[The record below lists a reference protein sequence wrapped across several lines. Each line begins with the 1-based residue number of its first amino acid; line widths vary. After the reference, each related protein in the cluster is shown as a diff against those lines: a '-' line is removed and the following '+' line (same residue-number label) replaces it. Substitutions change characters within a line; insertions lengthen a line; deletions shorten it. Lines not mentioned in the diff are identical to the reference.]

1 MVSVKK
7 QISAIKAQRRSV
19 KASLISALF
28 VLFVSLPAISQSTGT
43 CADKLRNAQLLY
55 EKGQVEKIPSLLT
68 DCLKAG
74 FKKEEELA
82 AYKLLIQAY
91 LLNDKI
97 DQADSAMLA
106 FLKRNP
112 EYKLSSTD
120 HSSFTYL
127 FNSFVSKPFFQIGVH
142 AGTSMPF
149 LSFVDQNL
157 TAGEPG
163 KSVFRTN
170 AANLLLSAEA
180 RFMLKEKLQ
189 LCIEAGYSRLG
200 FSNRVDY
207 MNFGVIN
214 YSEVQNRIVLPVT
227 VLYNLKSKGKF
238 TPYLKAGAG
247 VSINLRTN
255 ADISLEMTD
264 RNNPGDRTGETLL
277 RTDSRAPA
285 DLFIQAVA
293 GISYKI
299 PHGCLFA
306 ELRTDFGLLNQ
317 NRSGGETVDML
328 EYYYLW
334 SDPGF
339 RINNFCL
346 NAGYIYV
353 FYKPSKRNN
362 K

>member
-1 MVSVKK
+1 MVFNKWKMLSGKIIRPSV
-7 QISAIKAQRRSV
+7 IARLVFTMFI
-19 KASLISALF
+19 
-28 VLFVSLPAISQSTGT
+28 VLVNLPAISQETGT
-43 CADKLRNAQLLY
+43 CADQLRNAQLLY
-55 EKGQVEKIPSLLT
+55 EKGQVEKIPFLLT
-68 DCLKAG
+68 GCLKTG

-91 LLNDKI
+91 LLNDEI

-112 EYKLSSTD
+112 EYQLSTTD

-127 FNSFVSKPFFQIGVH
+127 FNSFISKPLLQIGVH
-142 AGTSMPF
+142 AGTSIPF

-163 KSVFRTN
+163 KSVFRAN
-170 AANLLLSAEA
+170 AANLMLSVEA
-180 RFMLKEKLQ
+180 RFMLKKKLQ
-189 LCIEAGYSRLG
+189 LCIEAGYSRLQ

-214 YSEVQNRIVLPVT
+214 YSEVQNRIELPVT
-227 VLYNLKSKGKF
+227 VLYNLKSTGRV

-247 VSINLRTN
+247 VAINIRTS

-277 RTDSRAPA
+277 RTDSRTPV
-285 DLFIQAVA
+285 DLFIQAGA

-306 ELRTDFGLLNQ
+306 ELRSNFGVFNQ
-317 NRSGGETVDML
+317 NKSGGETVDML

-339 RINNFCL
+339 RINSVCL

-353 FYKPSKRNN
+353 FYKPSKRN
-362 K
+362 